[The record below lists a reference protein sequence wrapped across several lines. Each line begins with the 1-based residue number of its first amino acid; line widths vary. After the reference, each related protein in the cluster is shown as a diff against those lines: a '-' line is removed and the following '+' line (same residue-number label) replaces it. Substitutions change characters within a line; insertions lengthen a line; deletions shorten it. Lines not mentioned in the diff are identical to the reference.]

1 MSRKLIS
8 NNMKK
13 IFLISAL
20 IISNIIV
27 FGQVPNTQ
35 FFSDVEKILNKAEGE
50 EVAGSFDIMVK
61 IGKQIFR
68 FDSVSVETRYKR
80 TPVTI
85 DAHPEI
91 DWIDED
97 FYYFLG
103 SVKSKGDKIK
113 SLNISMNSVTIT
125 LYFLSKDFDILKKLL
140 EKQWPRT

>member
-1 MSRKLIS
+1 
-8 NNMKK
+8 MKK
-13 IFLISAL
+13 LFLISAL
-20 IISNIIV
+20 IILNIIV

-35 FFSDVEKILNKAEGE
+35 FFSDVEKILNKSEGQE
-50 EVAGSFDIMVK
+50 FASDFGIMHK
-61 IGKQIFR
+61 IEKQIFR
-68 FDSVSVETRYKR
+68 FDSVSVETRYGR
-80 TPVTI
+80 NLVSI

-97 FYYFLG
+97 FYYFFD

-113 SLNISMNSVTIT
+113 SLNISMNSRTIT